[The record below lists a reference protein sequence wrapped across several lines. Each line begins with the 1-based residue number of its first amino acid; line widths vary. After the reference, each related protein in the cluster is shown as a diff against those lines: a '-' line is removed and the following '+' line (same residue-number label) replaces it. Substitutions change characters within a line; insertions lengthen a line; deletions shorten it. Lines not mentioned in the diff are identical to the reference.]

1 MPMPKVTSRARQEQF
16 GILSF
21 AMTERS
27 GFHSRAALLSILLA
41 TLLAGTPVAGWSAG
55 PQGAPDSAATVVAA
69 WTFVHGAAR
78 PDPAVSVA
86 AGKRHDYG
94 LVEAYV
100 WNALPPDVRGLVSR
114 LELFVSTSS
123 AEDATDGTATENDDG
138 VTWTLALDANEGE
151 DAVVG
156 GKLADRQVFD
166 EVVAH
171 EIGHVISLNGTQ
183 QADDTDVPGYTDED
197 GAFRM
202 GAWLS
207 RFYFRFWKGLY
218 PHESPRVTGKA
229 VSRVHQDAQAF
240 VTDYAATDPSED
252 FAESFAYFV
261 LDPAAPTG
269 AAGKDRKIQF
279 FYRYPALVRDR
290 AWLRKGLSSVR

>member
-1 MPMPKVTSRARQEQF
+1 MTARAVF
-16 GILSF
+16 DP
-21 AMTERS
+21 
-27 GFHSRAALLSILLA
+27 RAALPAILLA
-41 TLLAGTPVAGWSAG
+41 ALLAAAPVAGWSAG
-55 PQGAPDSAATVVAA
+55 PSSAADSSATVVAA

-86 AGKRHDYG
+86 PAKRHDYN

-114 LELFVSTSS
+114 LELFVSSS
-123 AEDATDGTATENDDG
+123 NADDATDGTATENDDG
-138 VTWTLALDANEGE
+138 LTWTLALDANEGE

-171 EIGHVISLNGTQ
+171 EIGHLISLNDAQ
-183 QADDTDVPGYTDED
+183 RADDTDVPGYTDRD
-197 GAFRM
+197 GSFRM

-207 RFYFRFWKGLY
+207 RFYSRFWKSLY
-218 PHESPRVTGKA
+218 PHGSSRDSVDKA
-229 VSRVHQDAQAF
+229 ASRHGEDPQAF

-269 AAGKDRKIQF
+269 AAGKDRKVRF
-279 FYRYPALVRDR
+279 FYHYPALVRDR